1 MNSNINMVCKSIKVH
16 VMHWTIFLGGLCIM
30 WYFAWLCF
38 VFEKPSHDPSI
49 SQSEYEYIIK
59 NQGKQ
64 NIEYEVNIPFI

>member
-1 MNSNINMVCKSIKVH
+1 
-16 VMHWTIFLGGLCIM
+16 M

-64 NIEYEVNIPFI
+64 NIEYEVNIPFIEVSLIIFVFINIPIFV